1 MKATILMC
9 AFFICCFTGC
19 MNTYD
24 LTQAV
29 PELRRDEVNARL
41 LGKMWTIEKLDGLSM
56 NGRVTAASP
65 DSITFADE
73 FTGQLYTIPT
83 RRLATV
89 SSSPGVVGPILG
101 FLGGGIVGGIIGY
114 LIGESSSN
122 PNSVEGVLIGAI
134 VNGPSDAIIGGAI
147 GAPVGLVV
155 GGLLSAGSAYVFNTR
170 GGGNASPDTTIIID
184 REDIISQTDN
194 SVTFLWGGKERR
206 VSKNIAMI
214 SSEGKKVRIVLPRSY
229 VHR

>member
-1 MKATILMC
+1 MKTTILIC
-9 AFFICCFTGC
+9 ASSIFFTGC

-24 LTQAV
+24 LTQEV

-41 LGKMWTIEKLDGLSM
+41 LGRTWTIEKLDGVSM

-73 FTGQLYTIPT
+73 FTGQISTVPT
-83 RRLATV
+83 RKLATV
-89 SSSPGVVGPILG
+89 SCSPGVAGPILG
-101 FLGGGIVGGIIGY
+101 FLGGGIVGGIVGAV
-114 LIGESSSN
+114 IGESSSDLN
-122 PNSVEGVLIGAI
+122 TVEGVLKGTI
-134 VNGPSDAIIGGAI
+134 VNGPSGAIFGGAI
-147 GAPVGLVV
+147 GAPVGLAV

-184 REDIISQTDN
+184 REDIVSQTDT
-194 SVTFLWGGKERR
+194 SVTFRWGGKERR

-214 SSEGKKVRIVLPRSY
+214 SSEGKKVRIVLPRAY